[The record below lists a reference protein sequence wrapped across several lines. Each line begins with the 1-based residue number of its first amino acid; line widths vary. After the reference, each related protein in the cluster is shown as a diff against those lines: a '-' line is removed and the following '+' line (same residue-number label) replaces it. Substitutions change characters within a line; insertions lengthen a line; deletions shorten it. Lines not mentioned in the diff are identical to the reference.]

1 MQMVMNVDMNEQLA
15 KFTIEKFCYEL
26 EQAGSALIAK
36 VEFLKHADKSAVLS
50 PKMFTRFDHGERGEN
65 VVSNLMVV
73 TRVDVDTNVAY
84 HDMTVTVTV
93 TSKNGEPVTLTRT
106 ITRGYNG

>member
-1 MQMVMNVDMNEQLA
+1 MQVEMNVDMNKELA
-15 KFTIEKFCYEL
+15 QFTIEKFCWEL
-26 EQAGSALIAK
+26 EHAKTPLLAK
-36 VEFLKHADKSAVLS
+36 VEFLKFADKSAVLS

-73 TRVDVDTNVAY
+73 IRMDADTGVVY

-93 TSKNGEPVTLTRT
+93 TSKYGEPVTVTRT
-106 ITRGYNG
+106 ITRTF